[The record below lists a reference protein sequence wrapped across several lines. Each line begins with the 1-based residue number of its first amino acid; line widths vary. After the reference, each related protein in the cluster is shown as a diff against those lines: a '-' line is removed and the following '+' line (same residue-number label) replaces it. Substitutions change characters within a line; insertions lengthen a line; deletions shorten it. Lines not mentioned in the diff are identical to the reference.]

1 MNLKFPAPDLPP
13 ATRRMI
19 HGIASSERVVDG
31 SRSSD
36 GSDNSVMLA
45 GGCALAVPIPLLCE
59 HSGGAIGK
67 VIHLCWI
74 GSQLYCRAVVFDNAV
89 GRQTWQKIA
98 RYELRG
104 LSCGFTRDHYQ
115 IRLKEE
121 GVVKY
126 FDRYKIT
133 EMSVVHSPLNKDCF
147 FQIYSGGL
155 EGRVAGM
162 PSLSEIRQINARAR
176 VLLARLDEKYPS
188 KAENENSGKQ
198 GLSAVERRRFDA
210 WYKKSF
216 TDAKKGKL
224 R

>member
-1 MNLKFPAPDLPP
+1 MNIKFPAPDLPP

-45 GGCALAVPIPLLCE
+45 GGCTLAVPIPLLCE

-74 GSQLYCRAVVFDNAV
+74 GSQLYCRAVVFDNV
-89 GRQTWQKIA
+89 VWKKIEG
-98 RYELRG
+98 YKLRG
-104 LSCGFTRDHYQ
+104 LSCGFQRGDHEIK
-115 IRLKEE
+115 IRERE

-126 FDRYKIT
+126 FNRYRISEISIVRT
-133 EMSVVHSPLNKDCF
+133 PANKDCYF
-147 FQIYSGGL
+147 AIFSGGS

-162 PSLSEIRQINARAR
+162 RSLSEIRQINDRARAT
-176 VLLARLDEKYPS
+176 VARLNEQYPRS
-188 KAENENSGKQ
+188 E
-198 GLSAVERRRFDA
+198 ER
-210 WYKKSF
+210 
-216 TDAKKGKL
+216 
-224 R
+224 